1 MKKEQ
6 AADSWEM
13 MAALGGGR
21 QAQHPYLEPVPTPGW
36 PGAESGEP
44 RMELPPCR
52 LLPCGGGSRPPNP
65 VPTTAHSPDRSR
77 SEELSPG
84 HLGVSGHGQ
93 ALRQDAQGQ
102 DEI

>member
-6 AADSWEM
+6 AAESWEM

-21 QAQHPYLEPVPTPGW
+21 QAQNPHLEPLPTPGR
-36 PGAESGEP
+36 PGAECWEPSGAASAP
-44 RMELPPCR
+44 AAPLWRWTQA
-52 LLPCGGGSRPPNP
+52 PNP
-65 VPTTAHSPDRSR
+65 IPTTARSPDRR
-77 SEELSPG
+77 LSEELSPG

-93 ALRQDAQGQ
+93 TLRQDAQGQ